1 MRRRDILKL
10 GAATA
15 AGIATGGSA
24 TAQTKPAALATMTWG
39 GNWAKALRTGTDEK
53 FEQITGIK
61 VLQDQSNPVQ
71 RITKL
76 KVNLENQ
83 IFDAVQL
90 PDTLV
95 PLAIKQGVLEKIDRN
110 SPRLSNLKDVYPQFI
125 HDHWVVQMFTAI
137 GIGYNE
143 KLVKTPPTSYA
154 DLWKPEYKGRIVLPD
169 IAHSIG
175 PYIIPIGA
183 MAAGKPMSDSE
194 AGFEM
199 LKRMVDQRPIWTNNT
214 DGMMNAFQNEEAVI
228 GLKYRSHT
236 YLLRDKGVPAQ
247 WCFPK
252 EGAIALEW
260 GWSIAKNT
268 KNKEWAET
276 YINVTLDPAGQVHFT
291 DYANYP
297 GSNKKMLDLLTPKQ
311 KERAELSEDQLNRMV
326 RLDHEYMSDHRSEWT
341 ERWNRIVAGS

>member
-110 SPRLSNLKDVYPQFI
+110 SRRLSNL
-125 HDHWVVQMFTAI
+125 
-137 GIGYNE
+137 
-143 KLVKTPPTSYA
+143 
-154 DLWKPEYKGRIVLPD
+154 
-169 IAHSIG
+169 
-175 PYIIPIGA
+175 
-183 MAAGKPMSDSE
+183 
-194 AGFEM
+194 
-199 LKRMVDQRPIWTNNT
+199 
-214 DGMMNAFQNEEAVI
+214 
-228 GLKYRSHT
+228 
-236 YLLRDKGVPAQ
+236 
-247 WCFPK
+247 
-252 EGAIALEW
+252 
-260 GWSIAKNT
+260 
-268 KNKEWAET
+268 
-276 YINVTLDPAGQVHFT
+276 
-291 DYANYP
+291 
-297 GSNKKMLDLLTPKQ
+297 
-311 KERAELSEDQLNRMV
+311 
-326 RLDHEYMSDHRSEWT
+326 
-341 ERWNRIVAGS
+341 